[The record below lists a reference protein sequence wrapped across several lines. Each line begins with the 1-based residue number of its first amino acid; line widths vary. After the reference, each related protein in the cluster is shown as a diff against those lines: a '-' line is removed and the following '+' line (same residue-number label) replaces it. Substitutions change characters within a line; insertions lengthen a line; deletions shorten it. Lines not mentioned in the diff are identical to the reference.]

1 MNLPLTRR
9 TAILTTL
16 GAVAL
21 FLAAGAAFKLARE
34 VRRTLAA
41 PVGRSAPL
49 AFLPLPE
56 PTVHVDRWGGGEVRG
71 VALMP
76 EGLLTAGA
84 FGVWD
89 DRGDLG
95 ASLPTLQASSLAL
108 WRDTPVLALQGGGL
122 FLRRGGAWEELRTGF
137 GTLHVRALLES
148 PGGELFIGARE
159 GLFRAAWGARS
170 LDRLDD
176 SPVQTMALG
185 PGGVLFEGGET
196 GLRQWA
202 AGRIRPVPTP
212 DPWIQWVGL
221 LDHDLA
227 VLTPLGLA
235 RGPLGG
241 ALAAVA
247 GAGGTTSAAALP
259 DGLYAAEGGR
269 LLRFDA
275 VGHPAELFLPA
286 QARRLLV
293 SAGQLFVDT
302 DGGLYRRDGGQWALA
317 RPRPSALPPGSS
329 HVGALARFQDHLAVG
344 LFDGGLVLGDPS
356 SGWRVVPGPF
366 AWGVNALLPAGGLL
380 YAASLRGVSRF
391 DGRRLAPVGEGGSAA
406 FSLAAAPGG
415 IVLGTG
421 QGVALPDGHFLS
433 GFHGLPGNQALAL
446 EPDPDG
452 LLFVGTPSG
461 LGAVRGARVAW
472 RVTQGDGNLPHPW
485 VTALAR
491 FRGALYVGTYG
502 GGVARRT
509 VSAAAREAMGT
520 FEPFVE
526 TEGLKVNP
534 NGLVEA
540 AGTLLVGTD
549 GQGLYRLS
557 ADGSRFLPVKV
568 PLPSP
573 HITAILPTP
582 EALYLGTD
590 EGLARIPLPL
600 PGEGG

>member
-9 TAILTTL
+9 AAILTTL
-16 GAVAL
+16 GAVVL
-21 FLAAGAAFKLARE
+21 LLAAGAAFKLVRE

-41 PVGRSAPL
+41 PVGQSAPL
-49 AFLPLPE
+49 AFLPVPE
-56 PTVHVDRWGGGEVRG
+56 PTVRVDRWGGGEVRG
-71 VALMP
+71 VALTP

-84 FGVWD
+84 FGVRD

-95 ASLPTLQASSLAL
+95 ASLPTLQASSLVL
-108 WRDTPVLALQGGGL
+108 WRDTPVVALQGGGL

-159 GLFRAAWGARS
+159 GLFRAAWGART
-170 LDRLDD
+170 LDRLDG
-176 SPVQTMALG
+176 SPVQTLAFA

-202 AGRIRPVPTP
+202 ANRVQPVSTP

-235 RGPLGG
+235 HGPLGG
-241 ALAAVA
+241 ALSAVP
-247 GAGGTTSAAALP
+247 GAEGTGAAAALP
-259 DGLYAAEGGR
+259 DGLYAVDAGR

-275 VGHPAELFLPA
+275 ANHVTELFLPA
-286 QARRLLV
+286 RARRLLV
-293 SAGQLFVDT
+293 AAGDLFVDT
-302 DGGLYRRDGGQWALA
+302 DGGLYRRSEGGWDLV
-317 RPRPSALPPGSS
+317 RPRPAALPPGSS
-329 HVGALARFQDHLAVG
+329 HVGALARYQDRLAVG

-356 SGWRVVPGPF
+356 TGWRTVPGAS
-366 AWGVNALLPAGGLL
+366 AWGVNALLPSGGLL
-380 YAASLRGVSRF
+380 YVASLRGASRF
-391 DGRRLAPVGEGGSAA
+391 DGQRLAPVGDGAGAA
-406 FSLAAAPGG
+406 FSLAAGAGG
-415 IVLGTG
+415 VVLGTG

-433 GFHGLPGNQALAL
+433 AFHGLPGNQALAL
-446 EPDPDG
+446 EEEPDG

-472 RVTQGDGNLPHPW
+472 RVTSSDGKLPHPW
-485 VTALAR
+485 VTSLAR
-491 FRGALYVGTYG
+491 FRDALYIGTYG
-502 GGVARRT
+502 GGLARRT
-509 VSAAAREAMGT
+509 APAAARDAVGS

-526 TEGLKVNP
+526 TEGLKVTCLAE
-534 NGLVEA
+534 GG
-540 AGTLLVGTD
+540 GTLLAGTD
-549 GQGLYRLS
+549 GQGLYRLA
-557 ADGSRFLPVKV
+557 ADGGRFLPVKV

-573 HITAILPTP
+573 HVTAILPAP
-582 EALYLGTD
+582 DGLFVGTD